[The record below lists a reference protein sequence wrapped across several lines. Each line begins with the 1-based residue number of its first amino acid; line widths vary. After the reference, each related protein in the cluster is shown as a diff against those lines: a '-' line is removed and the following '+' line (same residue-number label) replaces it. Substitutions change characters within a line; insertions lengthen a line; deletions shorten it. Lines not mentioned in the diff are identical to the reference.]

1 MSGARALEAAGPVSA
16 ANKLLEWAQRT
27 APTRISVGCTDWDG
41 RLRLK
46 QLPAASLSKLLADG
60 TAMTTAIFATDTA
73 EVPMDTGLFQ
83 DPARGYA
90 DARLGFAR
98 AAFFPDPLHHSGSD
112 AVVLGELLAPHAMFC
127 PRACALAECDRLA
140 ALGFVAQVGFEL
152 ECHILA
158 ETPDRL
164 RTTPPASLRSHPDFV
179 RMYSDVGQALAGPL
193 FDEITRHAHAMDIG
207 LGTLHA
213 EFSGLL
219 EATLSPST
227 GVQAADR
234 ALCLKS
240 IIKTAARRKD
250 ALAVFMA
257 RLSDVHEPAGM
268 HLNLS
273 LRASVGGDPV
283 FFDTAA
289 GHLSPGPVMAAFLGG
304 LQACLPDLFLLLAP
318 TVNSWKR
325 FQAAAFVPT
334 TNSWGVDNKT
344 AAYRVVLANPRET
357 RVEVRLPGA
366 DTHPHLALAA
376 VLAAGRK
383 GIEDQLRPT
392 QAVIGDAH
400 ASDAPA
406 GPCFPAS
413 FADAITRWR
422 GSRYAREFFGPEF
435 VRAYADSRAWQLQ
448 RLERT
453 VTDWEVRQFAEC
465 V

>member
-1 MSGARALEAAGPVSA
+1 MSGDHPREGEGPVSS
-16 ANKLLEWAQRT
+16 ANTLLAWAGKT
-27 APTRISVGCTDWDG
+27 APTRLSVGCADWDG

-46 QLPAASLSKLLADG
+46 QLPADSLPKLLVDG

-73 EVPMDTGLFQ
+73 EVPMATGLFQ
-83 DPARGYA
+83 DPARGYP
-90 DARLGFAR
+90 DARLSFAR
-98 AAFFPDPLHHSGSD
+98 AAFFPDPLRQSGSD
-112 AVVLGELLAPHAMFC
+112 AVVLGELLAPHSMFC
-127 PRACALAECDRLA
+127 PRARALAEGDRLA
-140 ALGFVAQVGFEL
+140 ALGFVPEIGLEL

-158 ETPDRL
+158 ETADRL
-164 RTTPPASLRSHPDFV
+164 LTTPPASLRSHPDFA
-179 RMYSDVGQALAGPL
+179 RMYHDVGQALAGPL
-193 FDEITRHAHAMDIG
+193 LDDIARQAHAMGLG

-219 EATLSPST
+219 EATLSPCT

-240 IIKTAARRKD
+240 IIKTAARRHA

-268 HLNLS
+268 HVNVS
-273 LRASVGGDPV
+273 LRAGVGGAPV
-283 FFDTAA
+283 FYA
-289 GHLSPGPVMAAFLGG
+289 GTQDLSPSPVMAAFLGG
-304 LQACLPDLFLLLAP
+304 LQVYLPELFLLLAP

-325 FQAAAFVPT
+325 FQTAAFVPT
-334 TNSWGVDNKT
+334 TNSWGIDNKT
-344 AAYRVVLANPRET
+344 AAYRVVFANPRET

-366 DTHPHLALAA
+366 DVHPHLALAA

-383 GIEDQLRPT
+383 GIEAQLRPT
-392 QAVIGDAH
+392 PAARGDAH
-400 ASDAPA
+400 AREAPA
-406 GPCFPAS
+406 GPPFPVS
-413 FADAITRWR
+413 FAEAIIRWR
-422 GSRYAREFFGPEF
+422 NSSCALEIFGAEF
-435 VRAYADSRAWQLQ
+435 VQAYADSRAWQLQ

>member
-1 MSGARALEAAGPVSA
+1 
-16 ANKLLEWAQRT
+16 
-27 APTRISVGCTDWDG
+27 
-41 RLRLK
+41 
-46 QLPAASLSKLLADG
+46 
-60 TAMTTAIFATDTA
+60 
-73 EVPMDTGLFQ
+73 
-83 DPARGYA
+83 
-90 DARLGFAR
+90 
-98 AAFFPDPLHHSGSD
+98 
-112 AVVLGELLAPHAMFC
+112 
-127 PRACALAECDRLA
+127 
-140 ALGFVAQVGFEL
+140 
-152 ECHILA
+152 
-158 ETPDRL
+158 
-164 RTTPPASLRSHPDFV
+164 
-179 RMYSDVGQALAGPL
+179 
-193 FDEITRHAHAMDIG
+193 
-207 LGTLHA
+207 
-213 EFSGLL
+213 
-219 EATLSPST
+219 
-227 GVQAADR
+227 VQAADR

-273 LRASVGGDPV
+273 LRASVGEDPV

-435 VRAYADSRAWQLQ
+435 VQAYADSRAWQLQ